1 MLILI
6 INFVTFIPHLRLVNY
21 TNNLINMKATL
32 LILSIFSSLSVFCQI
47 VTKEFF
53 QIQTA
58 DKNAK
63 TIIFQKQSIDL
74 NESFLITAFNKSS
87 NDFTKCSWEVKL
99 SIDCLKELHQT
110 LSEINFDDNSQITY
124 KDFSVKVKKGR
135 VRVFF
140 LNSSCLNEHSISYF
154 QKSCKRELSFP
165 IKPEQINSFVQICDD
180 KFISTIAV
188 K

>member
-1 MLILI
+1 
-6 INFVTFIPHLRLVNY
+6 
-21 TNNLINMKATL
+21 MKPIL
-32 LILSIFSSLSVFCQI
+32 LILSIFSSFSIFGQI

-53 QIQTA
+53 QFQTA

-87 NDFTKCSWEVKL
+87 NDFTKCSWEVEL
-99 SIDCLKELHQT
+99 SVDCLKELHQA
-110 LSEINFDDNSQITY
+110 LSEINFDVNSQIIY
-124 KDFSVKVKKGR
+124 KNISVKVKKRR
-135 VRVFF
+135 VRVSF

-154 QKSCKRELSFP
+154 QKSCNRELSFP
-165 IKPEQINSFVQICDD
+165 IKPEQINSFVQVYDN
-180 KFISTIAV
+180 TIAV

>member
-1 MLILI
+1 MVKQLQK
-6 INFVTFIPHLRLVNY
+6 NSFSF
-21 TNNLINMKATL
+21 K
-32 LILSIFSSLSVFCQI
+32 LSF
-47 VTKEFF
+47 
-53 QIQTA
+53 
-58 DKNAK
+58 KNEK

-87 NDFTKCSWEVKL
+87 NDFTKCSWEVEL
-99 SIDCLKELHQT
+99 SIDCLKELHLA
-110 LSEINFDDNSQITY
+110 LSEINFDDNSQVIY
-124 KDFSVKVKKGR
+124 KNISVKVKKGR

-140 LNSSCLNEHSISYF
+140 LNSSCINEHSISYF

>member
-1 MLILI
+1 MKPIL
-6 INFVTFIPHLRLVNY
+6 
-21 TNNLINMKATL
+21 L
-32 LILSIFSSLSVFCQI
+32 LLSFFSSISIFSQT

-53 QIQTA
+53 QIQTS

-87 NDFTKCSWEVKL
+87 NDFTSCSWEVKL
-99 SIDCLKELHQT
+99 SVGCLKELYQA
-110 LSEINFDDNSQITY
+110 LSEINFDYNSQIIY
-124 KDFSVKVKKGR
+124 KNISVKVKKGR
-135 VRVFF
+135 VRVSF

-165 IKPEQINSFVQICDD
+165 IKAKQINSFVQIFDD
-180 KFISTIAV
+180 KFLNTIAV

>member
-1 MLILI
+1 
-6 INFVTFIPHLRLVNY
+6 
-21 TNNLINMKATL
+21 MKPIL
-32 LILSIFSSLSVFCQI
+32 LILSIFSSISIFGQT

-53 QIQTA
+53 QFQTS
-58 DKNAK
+58 DKNEK

-87 NDFTKCSWEVKL
+87 NDFTKCSWEVEL
-99 SIDCLKELHQT
+99 SIDCLKELHLA
-110 LSEINFDDNSQITY
+110 LSEINFDDNSQVIY
-124 KDFSVKVKKGR
+124 KNISVKVKKGR

-140 LNSSCLNEHSISYF
+140 LNSSCINEHSIGYF

>member
-1 MLILI
+1 M
-6 INFVTFIPHLRLVNY
+6 
-21 TNNLINMKATL
+21 
-32 LILSIFSSLSVFCQI
+32 
-47 VTKEFF
+47 
-53 QIQTA
+53 
-58 DKNAK
+58 
-63 TIIFQKQSIDL
+63 

-140 LNSSCLNEHSISYF
+140 LNSSCLNEHSTAYF
-154 QKSCKRELSFP
+154 QKSCNRELSFVINP
-165 IKPEQINSFVQICDD
+165 QQINSFIKMFDN
-180 KFISTIAV
+180 KITNTIAV

>member
-1 MLILI
+1 
-6 INFVTFIPHLRLVNY
+6 
-21 TNNLINMKATL
+21 MKPIL
-32 LILSIFSSLSVFCQI
+32 LILSIFSSISIFGQT

-53 QIQTA
+53 QFQTS
-58 DKNAK
+58 DKNEK

-87 NDFTKCSWEVKL
+87 NDFTKCSWKVEL
-99 SIDCLKELHQT
+99 SIDCLKDLHLA
-110 LSEINFDDNSQITY
+110 LSEINFDDNSQVIY
-124 KDFSVKVKKGR
+124 KNISVKVKKGR

-165 IKPEQINSFVQICDD
+165 IKPEQINSFVQIFDD
-180 KFISTIAV
+180 KFINTIAV

>member
-1 MLILI
+1 
-6 INFVTFIPHLRLVNY
+6 
-21 TNNLINMKATL
+21 MKPIL
-32 LILSIFSSLSVFCQI
+32 LILSIFSSISIFGQT

-53 QIQTA
+53 QFQTS

-63 TIIFQKQSIDL
+63 TIIFNYQSIDL

-99 SIDCLKELHQT
+99 SINCLKELYQA

-124 KDFSVKVKKGR
+124 KNISVKVRKGR
-135 VRVFF
+135 VRIFF
-140 LNSSCLNEHSISYF
+140 LNSICINEHSISYF
-154 QKSCKRELSFP
+154 QKSCNRKLSFP
-165 IKPEQINSFVQICDD
+165 IKPEQINSFVQVYDD
-180 KFISTIAV
+180 KFLNTIAV